1 MYYSSVKKDSNS
13 ARIVYLGVFYIS
25 AIIMAA
31 ITMYA
36 LYASLIEFL
45 STGKIVI
52 GEVLVTTEFPANGL
66 SKLVTYLMIVSVLAW
81 YCVTKLGGEKVKDI
95 KPALKAVL
103 QLIVL
108 VIAVVSLY
116 EFVYNFMVWS
126 SLITVDAL
134 QGIMK
139 LDSINVP
146 YPNPT
151 TPWNLVFATK
161 MSLAAF
167 LISTHAFYIIVRKKR
182 TDS

>member
-25 AIIMAA
+25 ATIMAA

-146 YPNPT
+146 YPNPN

-167 LISTHAFYIIVRKKR
+167 LISTHGFYIMVRKKK

>member
-13 ARIVYLGVFYIS
+13 ARIVYLAVFYIS
-25 AIIMAA
+25 ATIMAA

-167 LISTHAFYIIVRKKR
+167 LISTHGFYIMVRKKK

>member
-1 MYYSSVKKDSNS
+1 
-13 ARIVYLGVFYIS
+13 
-25 AIIMAA
+25 
-31 ITMYA
+31 
-36 LYASLIEFL
+36 
-45 STGKIVI
+45 
-52 GEVLVTTEFPANGL
+52 VLVTTEFPANGL

-95 KPALKAVL
+95 KPAIKAIL

-108 VIAVVSLY
+108 VIAIVSLY

-126 SLITVDAL
+126 SLITVDAM

-167 LISTHAFYIIVRKKR
+167 LISTHGFYIMVRKKK
-182 TDS
+182 TN

>member
-1 MYYSSVKKDSNS
+1 
-13 ARIVYLGVFYIS
+13 
-25 AIIMAA
+25 
-31 ITMYA
+31 
-36 LYASLIEFL
+36 
-45 STGKIVI
+45 
-52 GEVLVTTEFPANGL
+52 
-66 SKLVTYLMIVSVLAW
+66 
-81 YCVTKLGGEKVKDI
+81 LGGEKVKDI
-95 KPALKAVL
+95 KPALKAIL

-108 VIAVVSLY
+108 VIAIVSLY

-134 QGIMK
+134 QGIIK
-139 LDSINVP
+139 LDAINVP

-167 LISTHAFYIIVRKKR
+167 LISMHGFYIMVRKKK